1 MTSGDSQVEILVLA
15 IVTGLVFMAGD
26 FFMIPMV
33 MRPLFQE
40 HLGAQVLDT
49 LRLAPAFLFYLIH
62 IAGLVYFA
70 GMPAVRDGSATTA
83 LVNGALIG
91 LIAYSCYE
99 MTSYTI
105 MRDWSIRLVATD
117 LTWGVVISGLSAWLG
132 ALAALWWAAR

>member
-1 MTSGDSQVEILVLA
+1 MEIFVLA

-40 HLGAQVLDT
+40 HLGAQMLDT
-49 LRLAPAFLFYLIH
+49 LRLTPAFLFYLIH

-70 GMPAVRDGSATTA
+70 GMPAMRDGSALTA
-83 LVNGALIG
+83 LINGALIG

-105 MRDWSIRLVATD
+105 MRDWSIRLVAID
-117 LTWGVVISGLSAWLG
+117 LTWGVVISGLSAWIG
-132 ALAALWWAAR
+132 ALAAFWWVGR

>member
-1 MTSGDSQVEILVLA
+1 MTSGDRPVDILVLA
-15 IVTGLVFMAGD
+15 IVTGLIFLAGD
-26 FFMIPMV
+26 FVMIPAV

-40 HLGAQVLDT
+40 HLGTQMLDT
-49 LRLAPAFLFYLIH
+49 LRLTPAFLFYLIH

-70 GMPAVRDGSATTA
+70 GMPAVRDGSAMTA

-105 MRDWSIRLVATD
+105 MRDWSIRLVAID

>member
-1 MTSGDSQVEILVLA
+1 MISGDRPVDIIILA
-15 IVTGLVFMAGD
+15 IVTGLVFLAGD

-40 HLGAQVLDT
+40 HLGAQMLDT
-49 LRLAPAFLFYLIH
+49 LRLTPAFLFYLIH

-70 GMPAVRDGSATTA
+70 GLPAMRDGSATIA

-105 MRDWSIRLVATD
+105 MRDWGIRLVVID

-132 ALAALWWAAR
+132 ALAAMWWVAR

>member
-1 MTSGDSQVEILVLA
+1 VEIVVLA
-15 IVTGLVFMAGD
+15 IVTGLVFLAGD
-26 FFMIPMV
+26 FFVIPMV

-40 HLGAQVLDT
+40 HLSTQMLDT
-49 LRLAPAFLFYLIH
+49 LRLTPAFLFYLIH

-70 GMPAVRDGSATTA
+70 GMPAVRDGSAMTA

-105 MRDWSIRLVATD
+105 MRDWSIRLVAVD

-132 ALAALWWAAR
+132 ALAALWWVAR

>member
-1 MTSGDSQVEILVLA
+1 MTSGDRPVDILVLA
-15 IVTGLVFMAGD
+15 VVTGLIFLAGD
-26 FFMIPMV
+26 FVMIPAV

-40 HLGAQVLDT
+40 HLGTQMLDT
-49 LRLAPAFLFYLIH
+49 LRLTPAFLFYLIH

-70 GMPAVRDGSATTA
+70 GMPAVRDGSAMTA

-105 MRDWSIRLVATD
+105 MRDWSIRLVAID